1 MNLSNIKF
9 RSGQIP
15 DFLLWIVRGAAV
27 VTIAFACSWW
37 SWKMLGPTP
46 RISLSYTTIPQRA
59 SLVEPVVAMHLFG
72 EPPAPVAPVV
82 VPMPEVIVKA
92 VFAEQG
98 KAPGYA
104 IMLVDK
110 QTVIAKV
117 KTEIRPGILLDKVE
131 AQHVE
136 FVRDGQPVRVPL
148 EAGKPPAPVVF
159 MK

>member
-1 MNLSNIKF
+1 MNISGIKIRVIVVLSF
-9 RSGQIP
+9 LRRSVQGVGV
-15 DFLLWIVRGAAV
+15 LV
-27 VTIAFACSWW
+27 IAFACSWW
-37 SWKMLGPTP
+37 SWKMFGPVP
-46 RISLSYTTIPQRA
+46 RASLPYMTIPPRT
-59 SLVEPVVAMHLFG
+59 SLVEPVVAAHLFG
-72 EPPAPVAPVV
+72 EPPAPVAAVA

-98 KAPGYA
+98 VAPGYA

-110 QTVIAKV
+110 QSVVAKV
-117 KTEIRPGILLDKVE
+117 KTEIRPGILLNKVE

-136 FVRDGQPVRVPL
+136 FLRDGQPVRFPL